1 MSGPHKLWIG
11 WLTFSLAA
19 SACGTD
25 VTPNTIPPTQFNV
38 TTAGGTISLAGG
50 LVTIDVPAGAV
61 AQDTMLTAQS
71 AVNPPASGLLV
82 GGSAVDLGPNG
93 FTFLRSVQVTIRYS
107 TLSLPAGVGGSEL
120 RLNSVV
126 NGAWTPVRGSS
137 ADEPSE
143 TVTASIR
150 HFSTYGLVAVSVA
163 SVSVAPAPLSLALG
177 DTVTLQATP
186 RDAGGATLPG
196 RAVSWASSDP
206 AVATVGAS
214 SGLVRAVSTGAAA
227 ITATS
232 EGVTGTDSV
241 TVASAATSRLAFT
254 TPPPVSVAAGASFGS
269 AVSVLDSA
277 SHTDTTFGGA
287 VEISILTGSGTAG
300 AHLLGTTTV
309 NAVKGVATFSGL
321 SIDSAGTGFRLA
333 ANASGVT
340 TGRSPVFAVAAGA
353 VSLSRST
360 VSVSSSTVRIGNSVA
375 LLLQA
380 RDALGNLLGR
390 GGATVVFSASGGTS
404 TGSIGATTD
413 HGDGSYTASFT
424 GVSVGTA
431 TTIGATIDGAAVTST
446 LPTVTVDTTSS
457 SAWLEEDFSEYT
469 STANLKSNPRGI
481 YNGFSGDGNESYN
494 TSQIFLDQ
502 SVGYTAGGL
511 TQSMRYDFPANNVNS
526 DYTIGVNLSLPSSAS
541 EIWVELVARFS
552 SNFTTLGPAS
562 GNADYKFFMGR
573 VSGGSGNRFML
584 YCGTYGNG
592 WQFGYPGNDQGD
604 GSDVPGYYGNEAYP
618 FSASGPVWDGQWHV
632 YRFHYK
638 VASSGVARWTKDGVE
653 MPGFANKNTTAGG
666 TVTGIYGLA
675 LGRNM
680 NRGNSQAMSLWWGR
694 IRVYRTD
701 PGWGI

>member
-1 MSGPHKLWIG
+1 MSGPHKLLIG

-25 VTPNTIPPTQFNV
+25 VPPGTIPPTSFNV
-38 TTAGGTISLAGG
+38 TTSGGTFSLGG
-50 LVTIDVPAGAV
+50 GVVTIDVPAGAV
-61 AQDTMLTAQS
+61 AQDTMLTVQS
-71 AVNPPASGLLV
+71 AASPPASALLV
-82 GGSAVDLGPNG
+82 GGSAIDLGPDG
-93 FTFLRSVQVTIRYS
+93 FTFQRSVQVTIRYGS
-107 TLSLPAGVGGSEL
+107 LSLPAGVEGSEL

-126 NGAWTPVRGSS
+126 GGAWQPVRGSS
-137 ADEPSE
+137 ADQPSE

-150 HFSTYGLVAVSVA
+150 HFSTYGLVAVPVA
-163 SVSVAPAPLSLALG
+163 SVAVAPAPLSLALG
-177 DTVTLQATP
+177 DTVTLRATP
-186 RDAGGATLPG
+186 QDAGGAPLPA

-206 AVATVGAS
+206 GIAKVDAS
-214 SGLVRAVSTGAAA
+214 SGLVTAMQSGEAV

-232 EGVTGTDSV
+232 EGVTGTDAV
-241 TVASAATSRLAFT
+241 TVASAATSRLVFT
-254 TPPPVSVAAGASFGS
+254 TPPPISVAVGASFGS
-269 AVSVLDSA
+269 VVSVLDSA

-287 VEISILTGSGTAG
+287 VTIAISTGYGTAG
-300 AHLLGTTTV
+300 AHLSGTTTV
-309 NAVKGVATFSGL
+309 NAVKGVATFAGL
-321 SIDSAGTGFRLA
+321 SIDSAGSGYRLDA
-333 ANASGVT
+333 TAPGVT
-340 TGRSPVFAVAAGA
+340 IGRSPIFTIAAGPL
-353 VSLSRST
+353 SLSRST
-360 VSVSSSTVRIGNSVA
+360 VSVSSSTVGIGNSVT
-375 LLLQA
+375 LILQA

-390 GGATVVFSASGGTS
+390 GGATVAFSASGGTS
-404 TGSIGATTD
+404 TGTIGATTD
-413 HGDGSYTASFT
+413 HGDGSYTAPFT
-424 GVSVGTA
+424 GVSAGTA

-446 LPTVTVDTTSS
+446 LPTVTVTTASS

-511 TQSMRYDFPANNVNS
+511 TQSMRYDFPANNVTS
-526 DYTIGVNLSLPSSAS
+526 DYTIGVNMALPSSATD
-541 EIWVELVARFS
+541 IWVELVARFS
-552 SNFTTLGPAS
+552 SNFTTNGPAS
-562 GNADYKFFMGR
+562 GNEDYKFFMAR

-592 WQFGYPGNDQGD
+592 WQFGYPGNDQGA
-604 GSDVPGYYGNEAYP
+604 GSSVPGYYGNAAYP

-638 VASSGVARWTKDGVE
+638 VAASGVARWTKDGVE
-653 MPGFANKNTTAGG
+653 MPGFPNANTTAGG
-666 TVTGIYGLA
+666 TVSGIYGLA

-694 IRVYRTD
+694 IRVYKTD